1 MGNPVVHFE
10 LTTADAEALG
20 TFYAGVFGWHAESV
34 PGDYVLIDTHA
45 GKGINGGIGK
55 GDTNRA
61 TVYIEADDLQQ
72 ALDKIEKVGGKTV
85 APPSSMG
92 DMVTTAMFS
101 DPAGNTVGLV
111 KSEPQGE
118 APGVSSGSNPPVD
131 WFEILGTDGKTLKKF
146 YADAFGWELKDSGAT
161 DFDYYMLEAPAKGS
175 PGAVGS
181 TPDKQPA
188 IRFYAGVDDLQ
199 KTLDKAE
206 ALGAKTVM
214 EPSKVAENTEI
225 AIFVDPQGNAFGLYK
240 GM

>member
-1 MGNPVVHFE
+1 MSDPVVHFE
-10 LTTADAEALG
+10 FQTADPEALG
-20 TFYAGVFGWHAESV
+20 EFYSGLFGWHAESV

-55 GDTNRA
+55 ADTNRT
-61 TVYIEADDLQQ
+61 TVYVEVPDLQK
-72 ALDKIEKVGGKTV
+72 ALDKIEKLGGKTLM
-85 APPSSMG
+85 PPTSME
-92 DMVTTAMFS
+92 MVTFAMFA
-101 DPAGNTVGLV
+101 DPSGNAIGLV
-111 KSEPQGE
+111 KSEPESE
-118 APGVSSGSNPPVD
+118 APGVSKGKNPPVD
-131 WFEILGTDGKTLKKF
+131 WFEIMGSDGKGLAKF
-146 YADAFGWELKDSGAT
+146 YTDAFGWELKDSGAT
-161 DFDYYMLEAPAKGS
+161 DFDYFMMDPQPKGS

-206 ALGAKTVM
+206 GLGAKTIM
-214 EPSKVAENTEI
+214 EPSKVAEETEI